1 MTIEHI
7 KTILGLL
14 DAQEPEEPKQPTAT
28 QHPFWRIGAKYFIR
42 TVTHHYTGQLVALTD
57 TELIVE
63 SAAWIADDGRFADA
77 VKSGEFSEVEPYP
90 AGKVLIGRGAILDAV
105 EMSTIPISQK

>member
-1 MTIEHI
+1 MTIEQI
-7 KTILGLL
+7 KNLLGLL
-14 DAQEPEEPKQPTAT
+14 SEEPKPAT
-28 QHPFWRIGAKYFIR
+28 TVVGAHPFWRIGAKYFIR

-77 VKSGEFSEVEPYP
+77 LKSGEFSEVEPYP

-105 EMSTIPISQK
+105 ELSTIPISQK